1 MTDVIGVD
9 LGGTKVAVTPLRDRE
24 LGESL
29 IRPTERSGPDALI
42 GQLVEMIEE
51 VRGAE
56 LEGVGIGAP
65 SIVDFETGRVISS
78 VNVPLAD
85 VPLREVLGDRLG
97 VPVFV
102 DNDATVAALA
112 EAHDDQLVM
121 VSRDLVMITVG
132 TGVGGGLVL
141 GGRIYRGASGGAG
154 ELGHTLIGADL
165 SGRTPAPGDFP
176 QSGSFEREAAGHA
189 LDSLAHECARKHPD
203 STLGV
208 LLASGKPVTGVEAV
222 DAAQAG
228 DQVAARAVELW
239 GERLGIGIANAIN
252 TFDPEEVVIGG
263 GAARAGEL
271 LLEPARRV
279 AAGYV
284 VPGLGSRTTIRAA
297 RHGVRAGVLGA
308 ALLAVHELAEGPAP
322 SPTEA
327 IDGDGHGDEPI
338 SLTAGSAPPTTEVS
352 T

>member
-9 LGGTKVAVTPLRDRE
+9 LGGTKVAVTPLRGRE

-29 IRPTERSGPDALI
+29 IRPTERSGPAALI
-42 GQLVEMIEE
+42 EQLVEMIEE
-51 VRGAE
+51 VRGPE

-65 SIVDFETGRVISS
+65 SVVDFETGRVISS

-85 VPLREVLGDRLG
+85 VPLREVLGGRIG

-141 GGRIYRGASGGAG
+141 GGRIYRGATGGAG

-165 SGRTPAPGDFP
+165 SGKTPAPGEFP
-176 QSGSFEREAAGHA
+176 QAGSFECEAAGHA
-189 LDSLAHECARKHPD
+189 LDSLAHECALEHPE
-203 STLGV
+203 SALGE
-208 LLASGKPVTGVEAV
+208 LLASGEPVTGVEAV

-271 LLEPARRV
+271 LLAPARRV

-284 VPGLGSRTTIRAA
+284 LPGLGSRTMIRAA

-308 ALLAVHELAEGPAP
+308 ALLAVHELAESPAP

-327 IDGDGHGDEPI
+327 VKAAVDERI
-338 SLTAGSAPPTTEVS
+338 SLTPGSAPSTTEVS
-352 T
+352 R